1 MEIAEAQEFLKH
13 NHHGVLVARKR
24 DGSLQM
30 TLVSPVIGPD
40 GKVTITARDNTYKVK
55 NIKRNPEVS
64 LLVYGEKFNGSNYIQ
79 IDGKAEVI
87 PHPQAMDIVLD
98 WHRQI
103 RGEPTSWDDIR
114 KKTLAEGRI
123 AIRVAIDE
131 AMAAKESGD
140 ARVILFNLCGHGH
153 FDLGAYDRYLSG
165 QLEDYEYPVEKV
177 AAALAALPKV

>member
-1 MEIAEAQEFLKH
+1 MDIAEAQQFLKH

-40 GKVTITARDNTYKVK
+40 GKVTITARDTTYKVK
-55 NIKRNPEVS
+55 NIRRNPQVS

-87 PHPQAMDIVLD
+87 AHPQAMDIVLD

-103 RGEPTSWDDIR
+103 RGEPANWDDIR

-123 AIRVAIDE
+123 AIRVTIE
-131 AMAAKESGD
+131 
-140 ARVILFNLCGHGH
+140 
-153 FDLGAYDRYLSG
+153 GAGPQNRTRGS
-165 QLEDYEYPVEKV
+165 
-177 AAALAALPKV
+177 

>member
-1 MEIAEAQEFLKH
+1 MDITEAREFLKH

-30 TLVSPVIGPD
+30 TLVSPVMGAD
-40 GKVTITARDNTYKVK
+40 GKVTITARDSTYKVK
-55 NIKRNPEVS
+55 NIRRNPEVS

-87 PHPQAMDIVLD
+87 AHPQAMDIVLD

-103 RGEPTSWDDIR
+103 RGEPENWEDIR

-123 AIRVAIDE
+123 AIRVAI
-131 AMAAKESGD
+131 
-140 ARVILFNLCGHGH
+140 
-153 FDLGAYDRYLSG
+153 
-165 QLEDYEYPVEKV
+165 EKFG
-177 AAALAALPKV
+177 PQNRTRGS